1 LFIEFELAQDSS
13 CVDVPD
19 LGMRTSHRE
28 CAAAMFGAITID
40 GVDEA
45 AVGIEATYGGTTAV
59 VLIQRE

>member
-1 LFIEFELAQDSS
+1 
-13 CVDVPD
+13 
-19 LGMRTSHRE
+19 
-28 CAAAMFGAITID
+28 MFGAITID